1 MFLISQLCL
10 FWFCSVLFFLNVVLL
25 RPCLFLV
32 DLTDLC
38 FCWIAEHREGIV
50 IGDVCLH
57 GSMGL
62 LSGLHYGGPKF
73 CWAFFII
80 PLSLPCVWAVAQSK
94 LAEIDK
100 MESDD

>member
-1 MFLISQLCL
+1 MITGLEHSVT
-10 FWFCSVLFFLNVVLL
+10 FCGFPPFFGLL
-25 RPCLFLV
+25 LV